1 MLEQNEIV
9 RYGLDDATFMIPLRI
24 ESADRMRNIITT
36 LIYLCRNFRTNIS
49 IHELD
54 EESIFKS
61 AVIPQLE
68 QALIPEELAMVNHVF
83 EKTTDYTFHRTR
95 LLNDMA
101 IAAQTKVVVNYDSDI
116 LLPQLSYIK
125 AVDFILNGYV
135 PEEGGKPEPVKCVY
149 PYGFGEYQVQCTPT
163 DESVSAFIN
172 SNFNYDA
179 FEGQCRK
186 WDAKYGFC
194 QFFDREEYIRLGM
207 ENENFVSYG
216 YEDDE
221 RYMRFN
227 SLSNVIRY
235 NGDILHLEH
244 VRTSNSWFTNPH
256 IEENR
261 SLWERL
267 RAMSKGKLSEYY
279 DNVEYAKVRRQQ
291 ALDNGQ
297 EQSSTEA

>member
-1 MLEQNEIV
+1 MLEQKEII
-9 RYGLDDATFMIPLRI
+9 RYGLDPVTFLIPLRI

-49 IHELD
+49 VHEFD
-54 EESIFKS
+54 KESIFKS
-61 AVIPQLE
+61 AVVPQLE
-68 QALIPEELAMVNHVF
+68 QALLPEELGMINHVF
-83 EKTTDYTFHRTR
+83 EKTDEYIFHRTR

-101 IAAQTKVVVNYDSDI
+101 IAAQTKIVVNYDSDI
-116 LLPQLSYIK
+116 ILPQLAYIK
-125 AVDFILNGYV
+125 AADFILNGYI
-135 PEEGGKPEPVKCVY
+135 PEDRSFAEPVKVVY
-149 PYGFGEYQVQCTPT
+149 PYGYGDYQIQCTPT
-163 DESVSAFIN
+163 DESVSNFIN
-172 SNFNYDA
+172 SNFNHDA
-179 FEGQCRK
+179 FEGQCRR

-227 SLSNVIRY
+227 CLSNVIRY
-235 NGDILHLEH
+235 NCDIMHLEH
-244 VRTSNSWFTNPH
+244 CRTSNSWFNNPH

-261 SLWERL
+261 SLWEKL
-267 RAMSKGKLSEYY
+267 SVMSKESLSKYY
-279 DNVEYAKVRRQQ
+279 ENVEYAKVRRHQ
-291 ALDNGQ
+291 ALNNGQ